1 VTAPPPPHLH
11 SHSIILGK
19 EKQKIEKSDPS
30 SPCDSIHSHSISLR
44 PGFSTLSQDDE
55 NKAMIKC
62 LGEASLPHESA
73 LLLGGGQKP
82 VGFFKMS
89 KNN

>member
-1 VTAPPPPHLH
+1 
-11 SHSIILGK
+11 
-19 EKQKIEKSDPS
+19 
-30 SPCDSIHSHSISLR
+30 
-44 PGFSTLSQDDE
+44 
-55 NKAMIKC
+55 MIKY

-89 KNN
+89 KNT